1 MKFNISKDFA
11 QKVLKSF
18 RAEKLGW
25 CQDLS
30 FEPTNDEICE
40 SLILA
45 YMALCNSK
53 NTNEAKIIKAL
64 IEEQKG
70 SLLPESISETNI
82 DDAIEKALDTIAS
95 DYI

>member
-1 MKFNISKDFA
+1 
-11 QKVLKSF
+11 
-18 RAEKLGW
+18 
-25 CQDLS
+25 
-30 FEPTNDEICE
+30 
-40 SLILA
+40 
-45 YMALCNSK
+45 MALCNSK

-70 SLLPESISETNI
+70 SLLSESISETNI